1 MLLERLSIQNY
12 GVYAGT
18 SDFDLATT
26 QKRPI
31 VLVGGLNGAG
41 KTTILECIMLA
52 LYGKTYLG
60 RRTTKKEYLKFV
72 AQRIHKH
79 GGRRADAASVE
90 IAFRFY
96 HNGSEDGYIIRRSW
110 DVEGVSVTESLSVQK
125 NGSIMV
131 DVDESQWQS
140 FIESL
145 IPLGIARLFFFDG
158 EKIVRITKWGDG
170 DGNDEVRMSLDM
182 LLGAELIKRLCA
194 DLDLYALRKSG
205 KKGPGAADQE
215 YEQLQ
220 IDKRQLTAEIEM
232 LATEKDKKDAEL
244 AETIYKIRAC
254 ELDVSGVGGGY
265 ADIREDLLAQRAA
278 LEEKIKYQ
286 KRTIQEEL
294 SEDAPLYIVP
304 TMLEKIRRQIED
316 DTEVTKRKAVASM
329 AKEQMSHIRREILAA
344 KFWPTNTNVESAA
357 DKIATIIEDK
367 LSALCGD
374 AFFDMSPNDA
384 ARTVQKIIWL
394 KTGRE
399 TLQAKI
405 VEYKK
410 TMTHFEKV
418 EEELSKVPKDD
429 EIGPRISEINALHE
443 ESGILQAEI
452 AAMEQNLSKKRAHLA
467 IIQSKT
473 KAVIKS
479 IHATKTADRSV
490 RLASKMQDVLET
502 YSTRLRERKMAELES
517 NLLGTARLLLHKKI
531 ITRIKIDRK
540 TFEIRAYGEDEQQI
554 PGGLLSMGE
563 RQIVGT
569 ALLWAIA
576 RTSGR
581 SLPFVID
588 TPLGRLDGEHLAN
601 LTDRFYPFA
610 SHQLILLSTD
620 REIGIKEY
628 AKMSQYISRSYRI
641 ACDKTKSVT
650 TVTNGYFVEERP
662 VA

>member
-12 GVYAGT
+12 GVYADT
-18 SDFDLATT
+18 SNFDLATT
-26 QKRPI
+26 PKRPI

-41 KTTILECIMLA
+41 KTTILECIMVA

-79 GGRRADAASVE
+79 DGQRADAASVE

-96 HNGSEDGYIIRRSW
+96 HNGSEDGYIVRRSW
-110 DVEGVSVTESLSVQK
+110 DVEGASVTESLSVQK
-125 NGSIMV
+125 NGSVMG

-158 EKIVRITKWGDG
+158 EKIVQITKWGDG
-170 DGNDEVRMSLDM
+170 DGNDEMRMSLDM
-182 LLGAELIKRLCA
+182 LLGAELIKRLCM
-194 DLDLYALRKSG
+194 DLDLYVLRKSG
-205 KKGPGAADQE
+205 KKVSGAIDRE
-215 YEQLQ
+215 YEQFQ
-220 IDKRQLTAEIEM
+220 NDKKQLTAEIEM
-232 LATEKDKKDAEL
+232 LTAEKDKKDAEL
-244 AETIYKIRAC
+244 AETASKIRAC

-304 TMLEKIRRQIED
+304 AMLEKIRRQIED
-316 DTEVTKRKAVASM
+316 DAEVTRRKAVASM
-329 AKEQMSHIRREILAA
+329 AKEQMPHIRREILAA
-344 KFWPTNTNVESAA
+344 KFWTNSTNVESAA
-357 DKIATIIEDK
+357 DKIAKIIEDK
-367 LSALCGD
+367 FNTSHGD

-384 ARTVQKIIWL
+384 ARTVQKITGL

-399 TLQAKI
+399 SLQEKI
-405 VEYKK
+405 AEYEK
-410 TMTHFEKV
+410 TMARFEKV
-418 EEELSKVPKDD
+418 EAELSKVPKDD
-429 EIGPRISEINALHE
+429 EIGPRISKINALHE
-443 ESGILQAEI
+443 ESGVLQAEI
-452 AAMEQNLSKKRAHLA
+452 ATMDQNLSKKRAYLA
-467 IIQSKT
+467 IIQNKT
-473 KAVIKS
+473 KAVIKA

-490 RLASKMQDVLET
+490 RLASKMQDVLEA
-502 YSTRLRERKMAELES
+502 YSTRLRERKMTELES
-517 NLLGTARLLLHKKI
+517 NLLGTARLLLHKEI
-531 ITRIKIDRK
+531 ITRIKIDRE

-588 TPLGRLDGEHLAN
+588 TPLGRLDGEHLTKI
-601 LTDRFYPFA
+601 TDKFYPFA

-650 TVTNGYFVEERP
+650 TVTNGYFVEERHI
-662 VA
+662 A